1 MACIVLGH
9 TFRKDVR
16 YALRTLR
23 HSPVFTAVAVISLA
37 LGIGANTAIFTLVNA
52 ILLRSLPVPS
62 PQELVTRRTREIG
75 IRIALGADSRKLLW
89 MVLRSSLIT
98 MGVGAIAGL
107 PAALVLTRYTESLL
121 FGIKP
126 QDPIAIVTSGL
137 LLLAAST
144 LAAFLP
150 ALRAMRVQPMGAL
163 RQSEPE
169 LVFRTA
175 PGVELFSVTED
186 IPREQTN

>member
-9 TFRKDVR
+9 TFRQDVR

-23 HSPVFTAVAVISLA
+23 HSPVFTAVAAISLA
-37 LGIGANTAIFTLVNA
+37 LGIGANAAIFTLVNA
-52 ILLRSLPVPS
+52 ILLRSLPVPN

-150 ALRAMRVQPMGAL
+150 ALRAMRVQPMDVL
-163 RQSEPE
+163 RQE
-169 LVFRTA
+169 
-175 PGVELFSVTED
+175 
-186 IPREQTN
+186 